1 MFGYVA
7 AFAEHYGFVVCGQG
21 AESGQQFIQKISFGC
36 GLNFGHG
43 PTVFQLDR
51 CIAAFGSFAKI
62 FYNIVAVLIAVQL
75 LEKGTEHHA
84 YAAVVA
90 LVLEIVSVGAGVEVS
105 TSLVGFDLTV
115 AADRTTAVEFVLR
128 LLFEF
133 IKSVADES

>member
-1 MFGYVA
+1 
-7 AFAEHYGFVVCGQG
+7 
-21 AESGQQFIQKISFGC
+21 
-36 GLNFGHG
+36 
-43 PTVFQLDR
+43 
-51 CIAAFGSFAKI
+51 
-62 FYNIVAVLIAVQL
+62 
-75 LEKGTEHHA
+75 
-84 YAAVVA
+84 VA